1 MIAIACSFP
10 TARAQEYQTQLS
22 LEFLEYLAEMEQV
35 DGDWVDAADVT
46 NQKTE
51 VLQQVVKENESPE
64 EKTVTKQS
72 DQPEEEEDR

>member
-10 TARAQEYQTQLS
+10 TARAQEDQTQLS

-46 NQKTE
+46 NQRTE

-72 DQPEEEEDR
+72 DQSEEEEDR